1 MKIKIQIKSIFGKV
15 LFELE
20 KENNTIK
27 ETLLEA
33 IKQSADLRSANLES
47 ANLESAN
54 LCNADLRSANLISA
68 NLISANLIS
77 ANLESANLISANLRS
92 ADLRSANLI
101 SANIESANNI
111 ELAYMPIY
119 AIWSVGIKGELL
131 KIGCKEKTF
140 EEWKEWFEN
149 STEEF
154 STKRDSEAFK
164 RIHATFLAHKAYYE
178 FLNQK

>member
-33 IKQSADLRSANLES
+33 IKQGANLES
-47 ANLESAN
+47 ADLE
-54 LCNADLRSANLISA
+54 
-68 NLISANLIS
+68 
-77 ANLESANLISANLRS
+77 SANLRS
-92 ADLRSANLI
+92 ADLRSANLRI
-101 SANIESANNI
+101 ANLESADNIES
-111 ELAYMPIY
+111 AYMPIY
-119 AIWSVGIKGELL
+119 ARWSVGIKGNLL

-154 STKRDSEAFK
+154 STKRDSDSFK
-164 RIHATFLAHKAYYE
+164 RIQATFLAHKAYYE